1 MRKVPIAPA
10 QDGRVPVPEGA
21 VRKAVLSI
29 VNGSKI
35 YGGVHAIEKVNF
47 DLYSGEVHALVGE
60 NGAGKSTLC
69 KAIAGAI
76 QLTSGDYFVD
86 GKPARFEQ
94 PRNALAAGICMVYQE
109 TSLVPTMTAAQNIRL
124 GNENPLNSFR
134 KLNIQAQQL
143 LQSLNFHIDPATP
156 VAMLGT
162 AKRQMVEIA
171 RAVYNKARIIIF
183 DEPTAS
189 LTPEEIVHF
198 FNLVRDLRA
207 ADVAIIYIS
216 HALEESLQISDRITV
231 LRDGKLVVTAPTI
244 EMTRE
249 KLVRAM
255 VGRDI
260 AQTYYAREE
269 AHANR
274 RKRRR
279 EKVLTVENVIMGTAV
294 KNMSFSAYA
303 GEVVGIA
310 GLIGSGRT
318 EIAKVIFGALKRN
331 VINGGTIKLHG
342 RPVRYR
348 VPKQAINDGIAYIT
362 EDRKLDGFF
371 ETMVV
376 DDNVYVGKLATK
388 VGWSFLLSKARRA
401 ALANYW
407 VERLNISALQRDAK
421 IVQLSGGNQQKVI
434 VAKALVQDPSVV
446 IFDEP
451 TRGVDVGTIPQIH
464 KLIRRLAE
472 EGKAVVVISS
482 YLPEIL
488 AVSDRIL
495 VARLGRI
502 VAEFDAVEA
511 TGDKIMYAA
520 IH

>member
-1 MRKVPIAPA
+1 MNDIDTLPRRTESAPA
-10 QDGRVPVPEGA
+10 SREPVLRV
-21 VRKAVLSI
+21 

-35 YGGVHAIEKVNF
+35 YGGVHAIESVNF

-76 QLTSGDYFVD
+76 TLSSGEYFVD
-86 GKPARFEQ
+86 GKPARFES
-94 PRNALAAGICMVYQE
+94 PRDALTTGICMVYQE
-109 TSLVPTMTAAQNIRL
+109 TSLVPTMTAAQNIEL
-124 GNENPLNSFR
+124 GNEKLLTRFR
-134 KLNIQAQQL
+134 TLNIQAQQL
-143 LQSLNFHIDPATP
+143 LQSLNFHVDPATP
-156 VAMLGT
+156 VALLGT

-198 FNLVRDLRA
+198 FHLVRNLRA
-207 ADVAIIYIS
+207 QGVAIIYIS

-231 LRDGKLVVTAPTI
+231 LRDGKLVITGTTSQ
-244 EMTRE
+244 MTRE
-249 KLVRAM
+249 QLVRHM
-255 VGRDI
+255 VGRDV
-260 AQTYYAREE
+260 AQSHYARQ
-269 AHANR
+269 R
-274 RKRRR
+274 GGGRRR
-279 EKVLTVENVIMGTAV
+279 PATEKVLTAENVTMGMVV
-294 KNMSFSAYA
+294 KNMSFSVYA

-318 EIAKVIFGALKRN
+318 EIAKIIYGALKRN
-331 VINGGTIKLHG
+331 LINGGTIRLRGK
-342 RPVRYR
+342 PIRYR
-348 VPKQAINDGIAYIT
+348 VPKQAINDGICYIT
-362 EDRKLDGFF
+362 EDRKLNGYF
-371 ETMVV
+371 ETMRI

-388 VGWSFLLSKARRA
+388 AGWGFLTSRFMRNKLA
-401 ALANYW
+401 AYW
-407 VERLNISALQRDAK
+407 VERLKIAALQRKAR
-421 IVQLSGGNQQKVI
+421 IVELSGGNQQKVVI
-434 VAKALVQDPSVV
+434 AKSLVQDPSII

-451 TRGVDVGTIPQIH
+451 TRGVDVATIPEIHAQIRH
-464 KLIRRLAE
+464 LAE

-502 VAEFDAVEA
+502 VAEFDAA
-511 TGDKIMYAA
+511 TATEDKIMYAA

>member
-1 MRKVPIAPA
+1 MNDIDTLPRPA
-10 QDGRVPVPEGA
+10 VSEAASREPVLRV
-21 VRKAVLSI
+21 

-35 YGGVHAIEKVNF
+35 YGGVHAIEGINF
-47 DLYSGEVHALVGE
+47 DLYPGEVHALVGE

-76 QLTSGDYFVD
+76 ELSSGEYFVD
-86 GKPARFEQ
+86 GKPARFES
-94 PRNALAAGICMVYQE
+94 PRDALATGICMVYQE
-109 TSLVPTMTAAQNIRL
+109 TSLVPTMTAAQNIEL
-124 GNENPLNSFR
+124 GNEKLLTRFR
-134 KLNIQAQQL
+134 TLNIQAQQL
-143 LQSLNFHIDPATP
+143 LQSLNFHVDPATP
-156 VAMLGT
+156 VALLGT

-171 RAVYNKARIIIF
+171 RAIYNKARIIIF

-198 FNLVRDLRA
+198 FHLVRNLRSQG
-207 ADVAIIYIS
+207 VAIIYIS

-231 LRDGKLVVTAPTI
+231 LRDGKLVVTAKTS

-249 KLVRAM
+249 QLVRHM

-260 AQTYYAREE
+260 AQTHYAKHRD
-269 AHANR
+269 AGQR
-274 RKRRR
+274 RSAT
-279 EKVLTVENVIMGTAV
+279 EKVLTVENVTMGMVV
-294 KNMSFSAYA
+294 KNMSFSVYA

-318 EIAKVIFGALKRN
+318 EIAKIIYGALKRN
-331 VINGGTIKLHG
+331 LINGGIIRLRGK
-342 RPVRYR
+342 PIRYR
-348 VPKQAINDGIAYIT
+348 VPKQAINDGICYIT
-362 EDRKLDGFF
+362 EDRKLNGFF
-371 ETMVV
+371 ETMRV
-376 DDNVYVGKLATK
+376 DENVYVAKLATK
-388 VGWSFLLSKARRA
+388 AGWRFVVSRFMRNKLAGYWVDRLKIATLQRKARI
-401 ALANYW
+401 
-407 VERLNISALQRDAK
+407 VE
-421 IVQLSGGNQQKVI
+421 LSGGNQQKVVI
-434 VAKALVQDPSVV
+434 AKSLVQDPSII

-451 TRGVDVGTIPQIH
+451 TRGVDVATIPEIH
-464 KLIRRLAE
+464 AQIRRLAE

-502 VAEFDAVEA
+502 VAEFDAA
-511 TGDKIMYAA
+511 TATEDRIMYAA